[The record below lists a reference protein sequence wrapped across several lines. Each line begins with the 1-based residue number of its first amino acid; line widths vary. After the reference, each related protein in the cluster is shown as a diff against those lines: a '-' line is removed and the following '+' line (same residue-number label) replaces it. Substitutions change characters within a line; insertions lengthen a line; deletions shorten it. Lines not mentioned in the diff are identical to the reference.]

1 MLLLAVLPHA
11 ARSSSTADRGPVG
24 RDLPIQ
30 LATGRDGSILV
41 LGDFASSV
49 IFHTVRF
56 PAGQLTAA
64 SSTPFPDANPLGGT
78 LTALRH
84 GGYALAWIEPED
96 ETDLQFHL
104 ATQRLSSNGEPLGVA
119 IPAGPPAN
127 GVSDPGMAPLG
138 DGFVLGWEQGATLSM
153 RRFDV
158 TGTPI
163 GSVVNLGPED
173 DAANAWIVPV
183 PTGFLMVW
191 GRDQSIEARLF
202 DPDGVPLTL
211 RYIVASGLRLDGL
224 AVNADGTLAAIVGR
238 RRPMSSDPGE
248 IRLRSRAR
256 RTLHRRRRR
265 IGPGVA
271 GLSRRLQATRAAT
284 SWWH

>member
-1 MLLLAVLPHA
+1 
-11 ARSSSTADRGPVG
+11 
-24 RDLPIQ
+24 
-30 LATGRDGSILV
+30 
-41 LGDFASSV
+41 
-49 IFHTVRF
+49 
-56 PAGQLTAA
+56 
-64 SSTPFPDANPLGGT
+64 
-78 LTALRH
+78 
-84 GGYALAWIEPED
+84 
-96 ETDLQFHL
+96 
-104 ATQRLSSNGEPLGVA
+104 
-119 IPAGPPAN
+119 
-127 GVSDPGMAPLG
+127 MAPLG

-163 GSVVNLGPED
+163 GSAVNLGPED

-238 RRPMSSDPGE
+238 AQADEPDPGE
-248 IRLRSRAR
+248 IRLRFFVPDGSSIG
-256 RTLHRRRRR
+256 TDIV

-271 GLSRRLQATRAAT
+271 GLSPKIASDPSGNFLVALNGPVKVLAYDSAGAALGTLAVPGSGERLHDRRRRP
-284 SWWH
+284 S